1 MEKQQISFEGARKR
15 KIHLDFY
22 HNPKIVSKAL
32 VLFVHGFKGFK
43 DWGPWELMSEYFVQ
57 AGYAFAKFNFSHNGI
72 ADNQYEITDL
82 EAFSE
87 NNLSTEIQEVG
98 LVLDE
103 LKNQFFN
110 EIYGNRIYLI
120 GHSKGGGLAILNAV
134 YDQRIEKVASWAGVC
149 SFNRFAEHENPK
161 KWEED
166 GQIFLPNKRTGEMFP
181 VKFQYYEDY
190 QANKDK
196 LDILSQAVKYDKPLL
211 LVHGTHDETVLLK
224 EAKRIN
230 EIIPQSILVEIENAN
245 HVFGAYHPYENEK
258 FPKHLEEVIE
268 ETIEFFDL

>member
-1 MEKQQISFEGARKR
+1 MYKLIFLSSILKISAENNKIRSLWEINEHKFKLGRSEQKITGSFE
-15 KIHLDFY
+15 
-22 HNPKIVSKAL
+22 
-32 VLFVHGFKGFK
+32 
-43 DWGPWELMSEYFVQ
+43 
-57 AGYAFAKFNFSHNGI
+57 
-72 ADNQYEITDL
+72 
-82 EAFSE
+82 
-87 NNLSTEIQEVG
+87 
-98 LVLDE
+98 
-103 LKNQFFN
+103 
-110 EIYGNRIYLI
+110 
-120 GHSKGGGLAILNAV
+120 
-134 YDQRIEKVASWAGVC
+134 
-149 SFNRFAEHENPK
+149 
-161 KWEED
+161 
-166 GQIFLPNKRTGEMFP
+166 IFQPNKRTGEMFP